1 MRREDAMTT
10 GIEKRAE
17 RLATWK
23 RDLQAQDEAWKRA
36 CETLARLGR
45 VSVLVPDEF
54 LKQLEALA
62 ATCAEESTSPTRGAV
77 RA

>member
-1 MRREDAMTT
+1 MQREDTMTT
-10 GIEKRAE
+10 EIEKRA
-17 RLATWK
+17 
-23 RDLQAQDEAWKRA
+23 
-36 CETLARLGR
+36 ETLARLGR

-54 LKQLEALA
+54 LKRLEALA